1 MFVNTRGYRHGLRD
15 SLTRRLVAFAL
26 LGLCAI
32 SLRLAWGVSGEFPIN
47 LGAPAFA
54 QQQGG
59 CAPVTEI
66 TGRGNQES
74 DPFEIKGQNFRVVF
88 EADNPG
94 QTEGYAFFNVI
105 DENGGV
111 VPPDSQNLSSDDPT
125 HVAGDATF
133 SGDPGTYSI
142 EIASQEA
149 DYTIN
154 VEDCGGGG
162 PTRSASQQT
171 SLPQTGQSNK
181 SRLLEAG
188 GLTDGPVPIMP
199 GGGCPEEYPVE
210 TSGACHA

>member
-1 MFVNTRGYRHGLRD
+1 VLRD
-15 SLTRRLVAFAL
+15 GFTTRLVAFAL

-54 QQQGG
+54 EEQGE
-59 CAPVTEI
+59 CTPVTEI
-66 TGRGNQES
+66 TGRGDQES
-74 DPFEIKGQNFRVVF
+74 DPFEIKGQSFRVVF

-111 VPPDSQNLSSDDPT
+111 VPPDSQNLSSDDPA
-125 HVAGDATF
+125 HVAGEATRA
-133 SGDPGTYSI
+133 GEPGSYSI

-154 VEDCGGGG
+154 VEDCGG
-162 PTRSASQQT
+162 PVRSASQQT

-188 GLTDGPVPIMP
+188 GPADGPVPIMP

-210 TSGACHA
+210 RSGGCYV

>member
-1 MFVNTRGYRHGLRD
+1 M
-15 SLTRRLVAFAL
+15 AFAL

-32 SLRLAWGVSGEFPIN
+32 SLRLAWGVLGEFPIN

-66 TGRGNQES
+66 TGRSNQES
-74 DPFEIKGQNFRVVF
+74 EPFEIKGQSFRVVF

-111 VPPDSQNLSSDDPT
+111 VPPDSQNLSSEDPT

-133 SGDPGTYSI
+133 SGDPGSYSI

-162 PTRSASQQT
+162 PARDASQQT
-171 SLPQTGQSNK
+171 SLPQTGQSNR

-188 GLTDGPVPIMP
+188 GPTDGPVPVLP

-210 TSGACHA
+210 RSGACHG

>member
-1 MFVNTRGYRHGLRD
+1 VLRD
-15 SLTRRLVAFAL
+15 GFTTRLVAFAL

-32 SLRLAWGVSGEFPIN
+32 SLRLAWGLSGEFPIN
-47 LGAPAFA
+47 FGAPAFA
-54 QQQGG
+54 QEQGV
-59 CAPVTEI
+59 CIPVTEI
-66 TGRGNQES
+66 TGRGKQES
-74 DPFEIKGQNFRVVF
+74 DPFEIKGQSFRVVF
-88 EADNPG
+88 DADNPG

-133 SGDPGTYSI
+133 SGDPGSYSI

-149 DYTIN
+149 DYNIN
-154 VEDCGGGG
+154 VEDCGGPARGQS
-162 PTRSASQQT
+162 RQT
-171 SLPQTGQSNK
+171 SLPKTGQSNK

-188 GLTDGPVPIMP
+188 GPTSGPVPVIP

-210 TSGACHA
+210 RSGACYG

>member
-1 MFVNTRGYRHGLRD
+1 MLRD
-15 SLTRRLVAFAL
+15 GFTTRLVAFAL

-32 SLRLAWGVSGEFPIN
+32 SLRLSWGLSGEFPIT
-47 LGAPAFA
+47 LGASAFA
-54 QQQGG
+54 QEQGV
-59 CAPVTEI
+59 CTPATEI
-66 TGRGNQES
+66 TGRGNHES
-74 DPFEIKGQNFRVVF
+74 DPFEIKGQSFRVVF
-88 EADNPG
+88 DADNPG

-111 VPPDSQNLSSDDPT
+111 VQPDSQNLSSDDPT

-133 SGDPGTYSI
+133 SGDPGSYSI

-154 VEDCGGGG
+154 VEDCGGPARGQS
-162 PTRSASQQT
+162 RQT
-171 SLPQTGQSNK
+171 SLPKTGQSNE

-188 GLTDGPVPIMP
+188 GPTSGPVPVMP

-210 TSGACHA
+210 RSGACYG

>member
-1 MFVNTRGYRHGLRD
+1 MRD
-15 SLTRRLVAFAL
+15 GFTRRLVAFAL

-32 SLRLAWGVSGEFPIN
+32 SLRLAWGVAGEFPIN

-59 CAPVTEI
+59 CTPLTEI
-66 TGRGNQES
+66 TGRGDQES
-74 DPFEIKGQNFRVVF
+74 DPFEIKGQSFRVVF

-111 VPPDSQNLSSDDPT
+111 VPPDSQNLSADDPT

-133 SGDPGTYSI
+133 SGDPGSYSI

-162 PTRSASQQT
+162 PARGASQQT
-171 SLPQTGQSNK
+171 SLPKTGQSNK

-188 GLTDGPVPIMP
+188 GPTNGPVPVMP
-199 GGGCPEEYPVE
+199 GGVCPEEYPVE
-210 TSGACHA
+210 SSGACYG

>member
-1 MFVNTRGYRHGLRD
+1 M
-15 SLTRRLVAFAL
+15 SE
-26 LGLCAI
+26 
-32 SLRLAWGVSGEFPIN
+32 EFPIN
-47 LGAPAFA
+47 LGGVAFA
-54 QQQGG
+54 QEQGG
-59 CAPVTEI
+59 CTPVTEI

-74 DPFEIKGQNFRVVF
+74 DPFEIKGQTFKVVF

-133 SGDPGTYSI
+133 SGDPGSYSI
-142 EIASQEA
+142 EVASQEA

-154 VEDCGGGG
+154 VEDCGGEG
-162 PTRSASQQT
+162 PARHASQQT

-188 GLTDGPVPIMP
+188 GPTDGPVPVMP

-210 TSGACHA
+210 RSGACHG